1 MNTASYLDS
10 SVDQFGRKIAARL
23 TAGEADLPY
32 VVTERLRAS
41 REQALSVRKRDALQ
55 IERSLQEAALHA
67 IQLGADGSA
76 TLGSAPSGMGWGVP
90 QWLRT
95 ALTALPIA
103 AMVAGIAFIGVQQD
117 SSTTTAVAEL
127 DTELLTAPLP
137 PDAYTDAGFIQYLQS
152 QPDMAAR

>member
-55 IERSLQEAALHA
+55 IERSLQEAALHT

-76 TLGSAPSGMGWGVP
+76 TLGSTPSGMGWGVP

-103 AMVAGIAFIGVQQD
+103 AMVAGIAFVGVQQD